1 MECLYI
7 TQFCCNQF
15 NHKVKKFMQSST
27 VNQSQ
32 GLNYTEGASTAH
44 EEHPDH
50 RMFGVVLFLVAESMI
65 FLGLFGAYL
74 IYSSVIPEW
83 PPAGTPELEM
93 LLPGVNS
100 IILISSSFVMHRG
113 QSAIK
118 KNDVSGLQFWF
129 GLTAAMGA
137 IFLAGQLYEYSNL
150 EFGLTTNL
158 FTSCFFVLTGFH
170 GLHVTVGLLLI
181 LFVLQRSTRQN
192 HYTSEEHFGV
202 EASELYWH
210 FVDVVWVILFGLVYL
225 L

>member
-1 MECLYI
+1 
-7 TQFCCNQF
+7 
-15 NHKVKKFMQSST
+15 MQGST
-27 VNQSQ
+27 VDESQ
-32 GLNYTEGASTAH
+32 TLNYTQAEAATQE
-44 EEHPDH
+44 EEHPDL

-65 FLGLFGAYL
+65 FLGLFSAYL
-74 IYSSVIPEW
+74 IYATVMPQW
-83 PPAGTPELEM
+83 PPEGTPELEL

-113 QSAIK
+113 QSAIR

-129 GLTAAMGA
+129 GLTALMGA
-137 IFLAGQLYEYSNL
+137 IFLGGQLYEYANL

-158 FTSCFFVLTGFH
+158 FTSCFYVLTGFH

-181 LFVLQRSTRQN
+181 LFVLQRSTRQG

>member
-1 MECLYI
+1 
-7 TQFCCNQF
+7 
-15 NHKVKKFMQSST
+15 MQSST
-27 VNQSQ
+27 VDQSQ
-32 GLNYTEGASTAH
+32 VINYAEEKAH
-44 EEHPDH
+44 EEHPDL

-65 FLGLFGAYL
+65 FLGLFSAYL
-74 IYSSVIPEW
+74 IYYSVVPEW
-83 PPAGTPELEM
+83 PPEGTPELEL
-93 LLPGVNS
+93 LLPGINS

-118 KNDVSGLQFWF
+118 NNDVSGLRFWF
-129 GLTAAMGA
+129 GLTALMGA
-137 IFLAGQLYEYSNL
+137 IFLAGQVYEYANL

-158 FTSCFFVLTGFH
+158 FTSCFYVLTGFH
-170 GLHVTVGLLLI
+170 GLHVTVGLFLI
-181 LFVLQRSTRQN
+181 LFVLLRSRREN